1 MRKFRIFVAV
11 AIVCLITV
19 SFIVFTL
26 LNSTASVRPVKNVI
40 LLIGDGMGVTAIRAT
55 QIATVGPNNKL
66 SMQEL
71 PYAGLVTTHSLDSII
86 TDSAASGTSMATGY
100 KTNNGMVSML
110 PNGTILQT
118 ILEYAESQGKST
130 GLVVT
135 STITHATPA
144 AFASHVPDRDLEND
158 IALDMLHAGAEVLL
172 GGGRLYF
179 LPEPEGYRTD
189 GRNLVDEAL
198 ALNYTYL
205 ETREDLLKVQSDK
218 ALGLFAVSHMSRA
231 PREPSLAEMTDKAI
245 DLLSQDDDGFFLMV
259 EGSQIDWAGHGNNAT
274 WLTDEVAEF
283 DKAVE
288 VAIDFAA
295 TEPNTLI
302 IVTADHETGG
312 MAINDPDQYGWTTKD
327 HTGTMVPVFA
337 NGPRGAPFVTGVID
351 NTDIAQ
357 VIFDAIGPESGLV
370 DARLLLILF
379 GVMGIGSASLILWIS
394 LKRKEIASEP

>member
-1 MRKFRIFVAV
+1 MKKLRMFVAI

-19 SFIVFTL
+19 SFILFAF
-26 LNSTASVRPVKNVI
+26 LNYVTSVRSVKNVI

-66 SMQEL
+66 SMQTL

-86 TDSAASGTSMATGY
+86 TDSAASGTAMATGY
-100 KTNNGMVSML
+100 KTNNGIVSML

-118 ILEYAESQGKST
+118 ILEYAETKSKST

-135 STITHATPA
+135 SRITHATPA
-144 AFASHVPDRDLEND
+144 TFASHVPNRGLEND
-158 IALDMLHAGAEVLL
+158 IALDMLYASVEVLL
-172 GGGRLYF
+172 GGGRSYF

-218 ALGLFAVSHMSRA
+218 ALGLFAMSHMSRV
-231 PREPSLAEMTDKAI
+231 PREPSLVEMTNKAI
-245 DLLSQDDDGFFLMV
+245 ELLSQDNDGFFLMV

-274 WLTDEVAEF
+274 WLIDEVAEF

-288 VAIDFAA
+288 VAIDFAIV
-295 TEPNTLI
+295 EPSTLV

-312 MAINDPDQYGWTTKD
+312 MAINGPNQYGWTTRD
-327 HTGTMVPVFA
+327 HTSTMVPVFA
-337 NGPRGAPFVTGVID
+337 NGPRGSPPFATSTID
-351 NTDIAQ
+351 NTDIAR
-357 VIFDAIGPESGLV
+357 VIFNALKYES
-370 DARLLLILF
+370 RLDDPRLILILF
-379 GVMGIGSASLILWIS
+379 GVMGIGSVSFILWID
-394 LKRKEIASEP
+394 LERIVSEP